1 MVKRAIIGMF
11 LRVRVVGMLIDKNT
25 KEVRLGNVEIK
36 RIMSG
41 GGYCGKRKQYL
52 DLLS

>member
-1 MVKRAIIGMF
+1 
-11 LRVRVVGMLIDKNT
+11 MLIDKNI

-41 GGYCGKRKQYL
+41 GGTLGKEN
-52 DLLS
+52 STWAN

>member
-11 LRVRVVGMLIDKNT
+11 LRVRVVGMLIDKNI

-36 RIMSG
+36 RIMSEG
-41 GGYCGKRKQYL
+41 GGTLGKENSTWTK
-52 DLLS
+52 